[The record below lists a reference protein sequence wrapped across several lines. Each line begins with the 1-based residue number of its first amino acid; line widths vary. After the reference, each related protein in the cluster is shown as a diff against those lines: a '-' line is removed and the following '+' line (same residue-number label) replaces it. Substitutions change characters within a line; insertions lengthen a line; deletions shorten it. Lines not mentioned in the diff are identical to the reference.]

1 MLRITLNHT
10 TVLRLEVLEIVPDFS
25 VVMTHTAGSCPLFSP
40 EAMKKFKELSENRE
54 EAAKK
59 HGVKVVSTW
68 SPTREHQTFRI
79 VEAPSQKAVED
90 YFKEI
95 GFTLWNK
102 LDIQQVKIIKE

>member
-1 MLRITLNHT
+1 M
-10 TVLRLEVLEIVPDFS
+10 PDFS
-25 VVMTHTAGSCPLFSP
+25 VVMTHTAGSCPIFKA
-40 EAMKKFKELSENRE
+40 ETMKKFKEFSENKE

-68 SPTREHQTFRI
+68 SPTREHQTFWI

-95 GFTLWNK
+95 GFTFWNK
-102 LDIQQVKIIKE
+102 FEIQKVKIIKE

>member
-1 MLRITLNHT
+1 M
-10 TVLRLEVLEIVPDFS
+10 PDFH
-25 VVMTHTAGSCPLFSP
+25 VVMSHTAGLCPLFSA
-40 EAMKKFKELSENRE
+40 ETMNKFRELSGNRD

-68 SPTREHQTFRI
+68 SPTRVHQTFWI

-95 GFTLWNK
+95 GYALWNK
-102 LDIQQVKIIKE
+102 LEIQQVKIIQE